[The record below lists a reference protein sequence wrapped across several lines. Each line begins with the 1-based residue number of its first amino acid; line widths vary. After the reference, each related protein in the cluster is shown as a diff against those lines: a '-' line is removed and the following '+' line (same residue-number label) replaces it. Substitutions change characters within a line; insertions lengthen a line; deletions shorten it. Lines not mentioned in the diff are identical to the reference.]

1 MDQLSTYLPGI
12 LLAYSAFLVGILSPG
27 PNVLAVMGTSMSV
40 GRTSGLALAFG
51 VAFGSLTWATLTV
64 LGLSALLAAY
74 ASALTAIK
82 IAGGF
87 YLLWLAFKSFRA
99 ARSPQDTD
107 ARELAGRRRSPLGYL
122 VRGYTIQMTN
132 PKAALAWIAII
143 SLGLQPGAPGWVA
156 TVIVLGTFALSTAIH
171 MLYALAFSTPL
182 MVKIYGK
189 SRRGIQALLGCVF
202 GFAGM
207 KLLLSRS

>member
-12 LLAYSAFLVGILSPG
+12 LLAYSAFLLGIISPG

-74 ASALTAIK
+74 ASALIAIK

-87 YLLWLAFKSFRA
+87 YLLWLALKSFRA
-99 ARSPQDTD
+99 ARSPQDTN
-107 ARELAGRRRSPLGYL
+107 ARELAGRRRSPLGYM

-156 TVIVLGTFALSTAIH
+156 TVIVLGTFVLSAAIH

-182 MVKIYGK
+182 IVKIYGK

>member
-12 LLAYSAFLVGILSPG
+12 LLAYSAFLLGILSPG

-82 IAGGF
+82 IAGG
-87 YLLWLAFKSFRA
+87 S
-99 ARSPQDTD
+99 
-107 ARELAGRRRSPLGYL
+107 
-122 VRGYTIQMTN
+122 ICC
-132 PKAALAWIAII
+132 
-143 SLGLQPGAPGWVA
+143 GLP
-156 TVIVLGTFALSTAIH
+156 S
-171 MLYALAFSTPL
+171 
-182 MVKIYGK
+182 
-189 SRRGIQALLGCVF
+189 
-202 GFAGM
+202 
-207 KLLLSRS
+207 SRSGQPAPLRTRMLGNLPDAGARHWATWSAATLFR